1 MPVVERIEETWRYPA
16 AQALT
21 GWGSHLDIN
30 AVMLACALVPDAVLT
45 PVADAAHSRL
55 GGG

>member
-1 MPVVERIEETWRYPA
+1 VDPA